1 MPSLYG
7 IIDQRDLVQPV
18 AQITERNL
26 AEAIGFYLNL
36 WTDAMAEY
44 TAEWSAETTEYQ
56 QRFYLPTSTGGMELS
71 DEYAR
76 GLATRRPTPTYFDV
90 AYPLVTWDD
99 RKMWTQLYLAQA
111 AGTDID
117 RDVDDTTARDRWTLF
132 TEIRKAI
139 MFKTNYTFN
148 DDKYG
153 ALGVKR
159 LLNGDGAVPPP
170 IGTHTFDGTHNHYLG
185 TNNATL
191 TSAFLRDSVYQHL
204 AEHGLRGRVVLE
216 IAENL
221 QDTVEAMTEFYPRSD
236 QGDPNL
242 ILVGADV
249 QSSARVQHPRAI
261 GRIHNM
267 EVRVDEFMPDNYGL
281 ATDVAAEPPIAARV
295 DVQPEL
301 RGLRMVQDSP
311 NDNYPLRNA
320 FFQRRIGFGIRNR
333 LNGVAF
339 QVVASA
345 TYTDPTL

>member
-7 IIDQRDLVQPV
+7 IIDQRDLAVPV

-26 AEAIGFYLNL
+26 AEAINFYLNL
-36 WTDAMAEY
+36 WSDAMADY
-44 TAEWSAETTEYQ
+44 TSEWAFQTTDYQ
-56 QRFYLPTSTGGMELS
+56 ERFYLPTSTGGLELS

-111 AGTDID
+111 SGTDID
-117 RDVDDTTARDRWTLF
+117 ADVDDATARDRWTLF
-132 TEIRKAI
+132 TEIRKAV
-139 MFKTNYTFN
+139 MFSANYTFN
-148 DDKYG
+148 DERRG
-153 ALGVKR
+153 ALGIKR
-159 LLNGDGAVPPP
+159 LLNGDGTIPPP
-170 IGTHTFDGTHNHYLG
+170 VRTRTFDGSHTHYIG

-191 TSAFLRDSVYQHL
+191 TSAFLRDSVYEHL
-204 AEHGLRGRVVLE
+204 AEHGLNGRIVLE

-221 QDTVEAMTEFYPRSD
+221 RETVEAMTGFYPAASS
-236 QGDPNL
+236 QDPNL
-242 ILVGADV
+242 DLVTAD
-249 QSSARVQHPRAI
+249 QKSTARVGSARAI

-267 EVRVDEFMPDNYGL
+267 EVRVDEFMPDDYGM
-281 ATDVAAEPPIAARV
+281 ATDTAADPPIAMRV
-295 DVQPEL
+295 DSVAEL
-301 RGLRMVQDSP
+301 QGFRMVQDSP

-320 FFQRRIGFGIRNR
+320 FFQRRVGFGIRNR

>member
-7 IIDQRDLVQPV
+7 IIDQRDLVNPV
-18 AQITERNL
+18 SQITERNL
-26 AEAIGFYLNL
+26 AEAINFYLNL
-36 WTDAMAEY
+36 WSGAMADY
-44 TAEWSAETTEYQ
+44 TAEFAFETTLYQ
-56 QRFYLPTSTGGMELS
+56 ERFYLPASTGGLELS

-90 AYPLVTWDD
+90 AYPLATWDD

-111 AGTDID
+111 TGEDID
-117 RDVDDTTARDRWTLF
+117 RDVDDATARDRWTLF
-132 TEIRKAI
+132 SEIRKAI

-148 DDKYG
+148 DDRYG
-153 ALGVKR
+153 ALAIKR
-159 LLNGDGAVPPP
+159 LLNGDGTIPPP
-170 IGTHTFDGTHNHYLG
+170 IRTRTFDGTHNHYLG

-191 TSAFLRDSVYQHL
+191 TSAFLRDSVYEHL
-204 AEHGLRGRVVLE
+204 AEHGLNGRVVLE

-221 QDTVEAMTEFYPRSD
+221 RDTVEAMTDFYPAASS
-236 QGDPNL
+236 QDPNL
-242 ILVGADV
+242 DLVDTDRI
-249 QSSARVQHPRAI
+249 STARVGSARAI

-267 EVRVDEFMPDNYGL
+267 EVRVDEFMPDGYGL
-281 ATDVAAEPPIAARV
+281 ATDVAADPPIAMRV
-295 DVQPEL
+295 DAQAEL
-301 RGLRMVQDSP
+301 RGFRMVQDSP

-320 FFQRRIGFGIRNR
+320 FFQRRVGFGIRNR